1 MIRILPW
8 RSLRFKLL
16 LASLVIELT
25 MLAILVG
32 NSVRLIENQLE
43 HQLAVRTQAIELA
56 YKAAVVAPLAAR
68 DYATLRDIIDG
79 WRKSE
84 DITYLAVTDPNGQIL
99 ASSGW
104 EKTAPLPAAS
114 PGFTSGAI
122 YHVVFPVALQG
133 QRYGFVHYGLST
145 AYIDAAKG
153 VLFRQS
159 TLIALTELC
168 LSVLLLLATGYW
180 LTRHLANLA
189 EASARVAE
197 GHFDVRLDYRS
208 KDEVGLLAHSFN
220 TMTEAVRQRIEE
232 LSLSEQRFRAIADH
246 TYAWENWFGPDDQLR
261 WVSPAVERMT
271 GYSPEEC
278 RQMPDFPT
286 ALVHVEDQPRLRR
299 QHQAALAGMAGEDL
313 SFRVHCRDGRT
324 IWVAMSW
331 QPVFDSA
338 GASLG
343 YRSSLR
349 DVTTQHLVTEE
360 LQRHRDH
367 LEELIAQRT
376 QELAQAKEQAE
387 SASQAK
393 SAFLANMSHEIR
405 TPMNAILGMANLMRR
420 GQLLPKQAEQ
430 LAKIDASGKHLLS
443 VINDI
448 LDISKIEA
456 GKFVLEDNEVIVG
469 TLLPDVASMIG
480 EMAAEKNL
488 AVIVENAPACPRL
501 RGDQTRLRQAI
512 LNYAINAVKFT
523 ERGQVS
529 LRLEVLEEDD
539 DSALLRI
546 AVADTGIGISPEAQ
560 GRLFEVFQ
568 QADNSLTRKYGGTG
582 LGLTITRR
590 LARLMGGDAGVSS
603 VPGEGSTFWLTVRL
617 KKSRGPALTTP
628 QDGAP
633 SAALDTLRRNHHGAR
648 LLLAEDEP
656 INAEI
661 AQELLEEAGLVVD
674 LAGDGAAAVAM
685 AGQQRYAAI
694 LMDMQMPRMDGLS
707 ATREI
712 RRPGNDNQGTPIL
725 AMTANVFRED
735 RERCLAA
742 GMNDFIPKPV
752 NPDFLYAKLLEWLA
766 S

>member
-1 MIRILPW
+1 MIRIALW

-16 LASLVIELT
+16 LASLLIELT

-32 NSVRLIENQLE
+32 NSVRLIEHQLE
-43 HQLAVRTQAIELA
+43 HQLLVRTQAIELA
-56 YKAAVVAPLAAR
+56 YKTAVVAPLAAR

-84 DITYLAVTDPNGQIL
+84 DITYLVVTDPRGQTL
-99 ASSGW
+99 AASGW
-104 EKTAPLPAAS
+104 DHTKPLPAAS
-114 PGFTSGAI
+114 PAFSSGAI
-122 YHVVFPVALQG
+122 YHVVFEVDLQG

-153 VLFRQS
+153 VLFKQS

-197 GHFDVRLDYRS
+197 GNFEVRLDYRS
-208 KDEVGLLAHSFN
+208 RDEVGLMAQSFN
-220 TMTEAVRQRIEE
+220 TMTEAVRQRVEE

-271 GYSPEEC
+271 GYSPDEC
-278 RQMPDFPT
+278 RQMPDFPMT
-286 ALVHVEDQPRLRR
+286 LVHVEDQASVRR
-299 QHQAALAGMAGEDL
+299 QHQAALEGIAGEDL
-313 SFRVHCRDGRT
+313 IFRINCRDERM

-331 QPVFDSA
+331 QPIFGTD
-338 GASLG
+338 GTSLG

-349 DVTTQHLVTEE
+349 DITTQHQVSEE
-360 LQRHRDH
+360 LERHRNH
-367 LEELIAQRT
+367 LKELVDQRT
-376 QELAQAKEQAE
+376 QELAQAKELAE
-387 SASQAK
+387 SASRAK

-405 TPMNAILGMANLMRR
+405 TPMNAILGMASIMRR
-420 GQLLPKQAEQ
+420 GSLLPKQVEQ
-430 LAKIDASGKHLLS
+430 LGKIDAAGKHLLS

-456 GKFVLEDNEVIVG
+456 GKFVLEDDEVIVD
-469 TLLPDVASMIG
+469 TLLPDIASMIT
-480 EMAAEKNL
+480 EMASEKNL
-488 AVIVENAPACPRL
+488 AVIVENVPACPRL

-523 ERGQVS
+523 EKGHVA
-529 LRLEVLEEDD
+529 LRLRVLDEAEDSVLLGIEVE
-539 DSALLRI
+539 
-546 AVADTGIGISPEAQ
+546 DTGIGISPETQAN
-560 GRLFEVFQ
+560 LFEAFQ

-590 LARLMGGDAGVSS
+590 LAQLMGGDAGVNS
-603 VPGEGSTFWLTVRL
+603 VPGQGSTFWLSVRL
-617 KKSRGPALTTP
+617 KKSPGASSLTTAM
-628 QDGAP
+628 GSRSVA
-633 SAALDTLRRNHHGAR
+633 SEALRTNHYGAR
-648 LLLAEDEP
+648 ILLAEDEP

-661 AQELLEEAGLVVD
+661 AQELLEGVGLAVD
-674 LAGDGAAAVAM
+674 LAGDGAAAIAM
-685 AGQQRYAAI
+685 AGRQRYDAI
-694 LMDMQMPRMDGLS
+694 LMDMQMPKMDGLT
-707 ATREI
+707 ATRQI
-712 RRPGNDNQGTPIL
+712 RLLSNGNQDIPIL
-725 AMTANVFRED
+725 AMTANVFLED

-742 GMNDFIPKPV
+742 GMNDFITKPV
-752 NPDFLYAKLLEWLA
+752 DPDYLYGKLLDWL
-766 S
+766 SK